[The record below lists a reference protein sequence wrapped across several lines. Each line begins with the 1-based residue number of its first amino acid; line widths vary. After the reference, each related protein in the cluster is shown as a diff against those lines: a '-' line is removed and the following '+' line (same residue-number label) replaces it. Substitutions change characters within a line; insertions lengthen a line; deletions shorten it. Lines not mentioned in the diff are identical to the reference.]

1 MAHTSTNSW
10 IFSGFSVKKQKE
22 RNTVKPSGK
31 RLKLDEA
38 VDDTDLQ
45 STRIR
50 RLIILYFEKWL
61 GYNDVIAEVCETYFL
76 AELHEVQ
83 IR

>member
-1 MAHTSTNSW
+1 
-10 IFSGFSVKKQKE
+10 VKKQKE

-61 GYNDVIAEVCETYFL
+61 GYNDVIVEVC
-76 AELHEVQ
+76 
-83 IR
+83 